1 MSFSIAQC
9 PACESTF
16 QVTSRILE
24 SAGGKVR
31 CGACLSIF
39 TAPDNLLELD
49 DELLAEDESVF
60 VGSRP
65 NEFFNPSTFLTRQSL
80 QDALR
85 ESQESDQE
93 QVAPEESDDTSEQF
107 FERVE
112 EVLNEDLQSGDEEE
126 FLAAVE
132 AGIDDGSE
140 QESPEFMEASESV
153 DEASTGVEDTNPEQ
167 MLEADEELTAEDEDS
182 EHFERPENQTD
193 VSDAESEHTAASSH
207 SPYSP
212 YSPYSASHPH
222 EQEDEQSPEAFRLH
236 ASFSVNTSPYSSAQQ
251 DDQPDTTRSDTVPPS
266 EEEAESE
273 TLASSEAA
281 KSSDAK
287 QEVLIDWTEVIEGI
301 GLLEMKGTSEAPEQT
316 ESTEAEVEQEDH
328 GEQED
333 ELDQSVEAIRAR
345 ALQAKLEDEEAL
357 EAIPSENLQALGKFS
372 TPVEIIAGQPR
383 SLHRQLSWAALSLV
397 AGLLLA
403 AQYLWQEMD
412 RYSQNS
418 SLRPLYE
425 TTCDWLDCEL
435 PVYTDIEAIR
445 ASNLAVRSHPEVDNA
460 LTVNIEFQ
468 NFAPFA
474 QQFPILVLSFNAA
487 NNSIIALRE
496 FAASEYLPEQLRG
509 RQLMPSQTP
518 LQIDLSIIDPGDDA
532 VNYTLAFRNP

>member
-9 PACESTF
+9 PACDSTF
-16 QVTSRILE
+16 QVTTRILE

-39 TAPDNLLELD
+39 TAPENLLEPD
-49 DELLAEDESVF
+49 DELHGEHESVF
-60 VGSRP
+60 VGSHP
-65 NEFFNPSTFLTRQSL
+65 DEFFNPSTFLTRQSL

-85 ESQESDQE
+85 ESQLSD
-93 QVAPEESDDTSEQF
+93 EELQSSDD
-107 FERVE
+107 
-112 EVLNEDLQSGDEEE
+112 EE
-126 FLAAVE
+126 FFAAVE
-132 AGIDDGSE
+132 AGVE
-140 QESPEFMEASESV
+140 ANEETLEENSPAPEEEPPTCMEASPLV
-153 DEASTGVEDTNPEQ
+153 DETDTEVEIAPPEQ
-167 MLEADEELTAEDEDS
+167 TFEADEEVIDGDEEEAGQPPAS
-182 EHFERPENQTD
+182 SH
-193 VSDAESEHTAASSH
+193 SSH

-212 YSPYSASHPH
+212 YSPSQPH
-222 EQEDEQSPEAFRLH
+222 DLEDETSPEAFRLH
-236 ASFSVNTSPYSSAQQ
+236 ASFSVDTSPYSSSQQ
-251 DDQPDTTRSDTVPPS
+251 DDQAGADMSDTLPPS
-266 EEEAESE
+266 AEEAEDE
-273 TLASSEAA
+273 TLARPEDAQSLEAE
-281 KSSDAK
+281 
-287 QEVLIDWTEVIEGI
+287 QEVLLDWTEVIEGI
-301 GLLEMKGTSEAPEQT
+301 GVLEVKARQEETSQAPEQPDTT
-316 ESTEAEVEQEDH
+316 ETEAEREDL
-328 GEQED
+328 ESKREE

-345 ALQAKLEDEEAL
+345 ALKAELEDEEAL

-383 SLHRQLSWAALSLV
+383 SLRRQLSWAALSLV
-397 AGLLLA
+397 ASLTLG

-425 TTCDWLDCEL
+425 TACEWLDCDL

-445 ASNLAVRSHPEVDNA
+445 ASNLAVRSHPDVDNA

-474 QQFPILVLSFNAA
+474 QRFPVLVLSFNAA